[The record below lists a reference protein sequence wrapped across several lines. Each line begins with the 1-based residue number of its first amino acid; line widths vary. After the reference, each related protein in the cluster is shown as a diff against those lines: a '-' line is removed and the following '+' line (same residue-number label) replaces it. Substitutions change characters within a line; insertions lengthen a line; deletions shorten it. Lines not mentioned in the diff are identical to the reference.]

1 MQFENNI
8 AALQSLP
15 LFAGM
20 EYDDISTIAFSS
32 ERLAFEPGETITR
45 EGELGMAAYLLL
57 AGSAQIHEGE
67 GERKRVRMVAPG
79 TMIGEMAMLVEYS
92 YSSTVIAM
100 EEVEVLELSRPLI
113 HMLMQEF
120 PSIAGHFSLRIHSRL
135 AVMAENLRRFAPSSS
150 PADGMGDNLF
160 PG

>member
-1 MQFENNI
+1 MQLENNI
-8 AALQSLP
+8 AALQKLP

-20 EYDDISTIAFSS
+20 EHDDISTIALSS
-32 ERLAFEPGETITR
+32 ERLAFEPGEMLTR

-57 AGSAQIHEGE
+57 AGTVRIHEGE
-67 GERKRVRMVAPG
+67 SERRRVRMVSPG
-79 TMIGEMAMLVEYS
+79 AIIGEMAMLVEYS

-100 EEVEVLELSRPLI
+100 EEVEVLELSRPMI

-120 PSIAGHFSLRIHSRL
+120 PSIAEHFSRRIHARL
-135 AVMAENLRRFAPSSS
+135 AMMAENLRRFSPSGT
-150 PADGMGDNLF
+150 PTGQGDSLF